1 MIEYRQNNK
10 SKKVLDMSTKEHL
23 NKFNSP
29 VLKCDDCGELWFVD
43 DNEDVKNPTCTRCNS
58 HSLSCDHPGSHLD
71 EEIGVF
77 VCSSCGQHDSTN
89 VAKVLSFI
97 SKYTI

>member
-77 VCSSCGQHDSTN
+77 VCSSCGQNNSKN
-89 VAKVLSFI
+89 VSKVLSFMA
-97 SKYTI
+97 KLTI